1 MTVEIEQG
9 TVTVSADML
18 AGPFGIEPDEVHPL
32 MRAGEITGLVEEG
45 AGADEGRYRLTFCHA
60 GRRLQFICDED
71 GHVLQRRRTALICR
85 TRVLP

>member
-18 AGPFGIEPDEVHPL
+18 AGPFGIEPQEVQPL
-32 MRAGEITGLVEEG
+32 MRAGAITGLVEEG
-45 AGADEGRYRLTFCHA
+45 VGEDGGRYRLTFRHG
-60 GRRLQFICDED
+60 GRRLQLICDED
-71 GHVLQRRRTALICR
+71 GHVLQRSRTVLGGR

>member
-32 MRAGEITGLVEEG
+32 MREGAITGLVEKG
-45 AGADEGRYRLTFCHA
+45 AGEDRGRYRLTFRHG
-60 GRRLQFICDED
+60 GRRLQLICDED
-71 GHVLQRRRTALICR
+71 GHVLQRSRTVIVDQ
-85 TRVLP
+85 TSVLP